1 MTRPVSPST
10 HLSLLAAFGSGDAA
24 AWRRFFERYAPV
36 VRQWC
41 LRRGLRPEDADDL
54 TQDLM
59 IELREKLAKYDRFQ
73 RFRPWLKAV
82 VNNFLA
88 TWWRERE
95 RRVGT
100 EGTGR
105 SEALRRLE
113 DLAAAESVGEV
124 LDSLHRS
131 LADDGRRVAA
141 AVRAK
146 VSEETWQAF
155 YLTVC
160 EGRPG
165 AEVARALGKTPGS
178 VYQAAYR
185 VGNMLR
191 EEARRLAT
199 PQSGEN
205 RE

>member
-1 MTRPVSPST
+1 MSRAASQST
-10 HLSLLAAFGSGDAA
+10 HLSLLAAFGAGDTA
-24 AWRRFFERYAPV
+24 AWKQFFERYAPA

-41 LRRGLRPEDADDL
+41 LRRGLRPDDADDL
-54 TQDLM
+54 LQDLM
-59 IELREKLAKYDRFQ
+59 IELRQKLLKYDRGQ

-82 VNNFLA
+82 VSNFLS
-88 TWWRERE
+88 TWWRNRG
-95 RRVGT
+95 RRVGA

-105 SEALRRLE
+105 SEVLRQLE
-113 DLAAAESVGEV
+113 DLAEPESVAEV

-131 LADDGRRVAA
+131 LDEDGRRVTA

-146 VSEETWQAF
+146 VSDDTWQAF

-165 AEVARALGKTPGS
+165 AEIAKALGKTQGS

-185 VGNMLR
+185 VSCMLR
-191 EEARRLAT
+191 EQAAQLRR
-199 PQSGEN
+199 S
-205 RE
+205 

>member
-1 MTRPVSPST
+1 MTGPADQST
-10 HLSLLAAFGSGDAA
+10 HLSLLAAYGSGDAA
-24 AWRRFFERYAPV
+24 AWQRFFERYAPA

-41 LRRGLRPEDADDL
+41 LRRGLRPDDADDL

-59 IELREKLAKYDRFQ
+59 IALRARLANYDPGQ

-88 TWWRERE
+88 TWWRDRG
-95 RRVGT
+95 RRVGA
-100 EGTGR
+100 EGTGN
-105 SEALRRLE
+105 SGVLRRLE
-113 DLAAAESVGEV
+113 ELAEPESVAEV
-124 LDSLHRS
+124 LDALHRS
-131 LADDGRRVAA
+131 LEEDGRRVTA

-146 VSEETWQAF
+146 VSDDTWQAF

-185 VGNMLR
+185 VSSMLR
-191 EEARRLAT
+191 EQAAQFRR
-199 PQSGEN
+199 G
-205 RE
+205 